1 VASIPG
7 DTIIQLIS
15 APIHCGKISS
25 QHLSASCE
33 TVCQAR
39 LRIRAAPSHCTS
51 ERCPSHCEGLWWR
64 RLRSLAP
71 RNWKT
76 CGSNSQASALCGLSW
91 PTRTLPSASHP
102 IPYLDK
108 YPPRDSGLAWLQ
120 DVLGQPSN
128 TIYNAL
134 ENLGT
139 VDMTRLFMASF
150 HIRRATFRLRRPSF
164 VDTLAVLMR
173 TGSETAIH
181 RGAFEGGLSEFLR
194 RAEIEDH
201 LREVPDKLCRISEVI
216 SPTGLESLT
225 SHK

>member
-1 VASIPG
+1 MVASLTESRLPKLEDVRI
-7 DTIIQLIS
+7 
-15 APIHCGKISS
+15 KF
-25 QHLSASCE
+25 AS
-33 TVCQAR
+33 
-39 LRIRAAPSHCTS
+39 I
-51 ERCPSHCEGLWWR
+51 GLM
-64 RLRSLAP
+64 RSLLADKDP
-71 RNWKT
+71 T
-76 CGSNSQASALCGLSW
+76 ICVTSHSICALLA
-91 PTRTLPSASHP
+91 RHILH
-102 IPYLDK
+102 K